1 MSYKSVLGKNYD
13 KEFFFKTS
21 SPFIFCSSF
30 LLARIYTKTL
40 TKMMTM
46 TMTMVPMVV
55 IIIMLINMMM
65 MMTIMMMVITMLI
78 MMIMT
83 IMMMVTIMMMI
94 TMVSSGG
101 SSRSGPR
108 PHASSIFTIDQ
119 KLMRKKGFI
128 LIKNDQGV
136 FYRFIVMT
144 ELPSAVS
151 SSISCEEQR

>member
-1 MSYKSVLGKNYD
+1 
-13 KEFFFKTS
+13 
-21 SPFIFCSSF
+21 
-30 LLARIYTKTL
+30 
-40 TKMMTM
+40 
-46 TMTMVPMVV
+46 MVPMVV

-65 MMTIMMMVITMLI
+65 MVITMLI
-78 MMIMT
+78 MMI
-83 IMMMVTIMMMI
+83 VTIMMMI